1 MAVGNLEFIKSATG
15 TSVSSLSVTDCFS
28 SKYDVYKIAVRQDTG
43 AGNSV
48 KTQLIDSGGS
58 TITTSDYAYAQYQM
72 RSNTS
77 FSDAD
82 RSTSTDSMRLFLQGT
97 DDSGTTM
104 YIFNPFSS
112 SSYTF
117 GLAQQSLYYGG
128 AGIPTMTMKTIGALK
143 LTTSC
148 TGIKFTPISPNFTD
162 FTCRIYGLRVDS

>member
-1 MAVGNLEFIKSATG
+1 MAGSLELIKSASG
-15 TSVSSLSVTDCFS
+15 TSVSSLSITDCFS
-28 SKYDVYKIAVRQDTG
+28 ADYDVYQITVRQDTA

-58 TITTSDYAYAQYQM
+58 PITTSNYSYAQYQM
-72 RSNTS
+72 RSNTA
-77 FSDAD
+77 FFDLD

-97 DDSGTTM
+97 NDSGTTM

-117 GLAQQSLYYGG
+117 GQAQQSVYYGG
-128 AGIPTMTMKTIGALK
+128 AGIPLIGIKSIGVLK

-148 TGIKFTPISPNFTD
+148 TGIKFTPITPNFTD
-162 FTCRIYGLRVDS
+162 IEVSVYGVKG

>member
-1 MAVGNLEFIKSATG
+1 MAVGNLEFIKSASG

-28 SKYDVYKIAVRQDTG
+28 DKYDVYKITVRQDTS

-58 TITTSDYAYAQYQM
+58 PITTSDYSYAQYQM

-82 RSTSTDSMRLFLQGT
+82 RSSSTDSMRLFLQGT
-97 DDSGTTM
+97 EDSGATM
-104 YIFNPFSS
+104 YIFNPYSS

-117 GLAQQSLYYGG
+117 GQAQQSVYYGG
-128 AGIPTMTMKTIGALK
+128 AGIPLMGMKTIGVLK

-148 TGIKFTPISPNFTD
+148 TGIKFTPITPNFTD
-162 FTCRIYGLRVDS
+162 IEVSVYGVK

>member
-1 MAVGNLEFIKSATG
+1 MAVGNLEFIKSASG

-28 SKYDVYKIAVRQDTG
+28 DKYDVYKITVRQDTS

-58 TITTSDYAYAQYQM
+58 PITTSDYSYAQYQM

-82 RSTSTDSMRLFLQGT
+82 RSSSTDSMRLFLQGT
-97 DDSGTTM
+97 EDSGATM
-104 YIFNPFSS
+104 YIYNPYSS

-117 GLAQQSLYYGG
+117 GQAQQSVYYGG
-128 AGIPTMTMKTIGALK
+128 AGIPLMGMKTIGVLK

-148 TGIKFTPISPNFTD
+148 TGIKFTPITPNFTD
-162 FTCRIYGLRVDS
+162 IEVSVYGVK

>member
-1 MAVGNLEFIKSATG
+1 MAGSLEFIKSASG

-28 SKYDVYKIAVRQDTG
+28 ADYDVYQITVRQDAA

-58 TITTSDYAYAQYQM
+58 PIITSNYSYAQYQM
-72 RSNTS
+72 RSNAA
-77 FSDAD
+77 FFDLD
-82 RSTSTDSMRLFLQGT
+82 RSVSTDSMRLFLQGT
-97 DDSGTTM
+97 SDSGATM

-117 GLAQQSLYYGG
+117 GQAQQSVYYGG
-128 AGIPTMTMKTIGALK
+128 AGIPLMGIKSIGVLK

-148 TGIKFTPISPNFTD
+148 TGIKFTPITPNFTD
-162 FTCRIYGLRVDS
+162 IEVSVYGVK